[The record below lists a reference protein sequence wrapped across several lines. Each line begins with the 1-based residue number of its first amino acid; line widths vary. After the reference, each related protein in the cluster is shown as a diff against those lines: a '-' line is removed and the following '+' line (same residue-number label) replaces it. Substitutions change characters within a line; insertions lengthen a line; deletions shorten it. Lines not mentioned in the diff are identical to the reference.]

1 MGRNSTTGSIL
12 RNFNWGIPTTL
23 VVSLCVI
30 AGIIFAQTLHPKFQH
45 FMVKQMK
52 ALSTNLLMCHY
63 NSIKGE
69 AIIDDLAPYNIMLCE
84 MLTIY
89 LQSMYH
95 TNCKGD

>member
-1 MGRNSTTGSIL
+1 
-12 RNFNWGIPTTL
+12 
-23 VVSLCVI
+23 
-30 AGIIFAQTLHPKFQH
+30 
-45 FMVKQMK
+45 MVKQMK